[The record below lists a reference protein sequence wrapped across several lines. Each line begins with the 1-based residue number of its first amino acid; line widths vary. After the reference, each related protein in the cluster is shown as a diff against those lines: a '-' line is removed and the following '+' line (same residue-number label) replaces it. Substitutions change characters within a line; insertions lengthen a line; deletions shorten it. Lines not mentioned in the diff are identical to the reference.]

1 MTRPSRSFLVYWTA
15 LAVALTL
22 GSGATAAPFEPSV
35 PVEKPAADYA
45 FDTITPFLS
54 FSDAYGD
61 RATGA
66 HGTFGIIP
74 ANTASPSHIHSAAY
88 HAVVIKGVMTDGFN
102 GEKDPPRLPPGSYWF
117 VPANAVHITACVS
130 VEPCLFYTHSDA
142 KFDFA
147 PAEPKP

>member
-1 MTRPSRSFLVYWTA
+1 MAVAIA
-15 LAVALTL
+15 LAA
-22 GSGATAAPFEPSV
+22 GAEAAPFEPSV
-35 PVEKPAADYA
+35 PVEKPAADYT

-66 HGTFGIIP
+66 HGTFGVIP

-88 HAVVIKGVMTDGFN
+88 HGVVIKGVMTDGFN
-102 GEKDPPRLPPGSYWF
+102 GETNPPKLAPGSYWY

-130 VEPCLFYTHSDA
+130 AEPCLFYTHSDA

>member
-1 MTRPSRSFLVYWTA
+1 MIRRFNTSRPFWMTTAALIA
-15 LAVALTL
+15 LA
-22 GSGATAAPFEPSV
+22 SAAKAEPFDASA
-35 PVEKPAADYA
+35 PVEKPAADYK

-66 HGTFGIIP
+66 HGTFGVIP
-74 ANTASPSHIHSAAY
+74 AKTASPSHIHSAAY
-88 HAVVIKGVMTDGFN
+88 HGVVIKGVMTDGFN
-102 GEKDPPRLPPGSYWF
+102 GEKNPPRLPPGSYWY

-130 VEPCLFYTHSDA
+130 AEPCLFYTHSDD